1 MNRAGWT
8 PVQEDSNFIQVNIPA
23 FMLYVYEGSAKAFD
37 MPVVVGKEG
46 TNTTMFTGNLDQIVF
61 SPYWNVPESIVR
73 GEIMQSIKKDPNY
86 LKKKNMEIVSQKDSI
101 PKIRQLPGG
110 DNSLGKAKFL
120 FPNSYDIYFHDTPDK
135 GAFKTQKRA
144 YSHGCIRLEDAAKM
158 AQYLL
163 RNNSEWNQ
171 EKIQQA
177 MNANKEQSVKLDKK
191 VPVVIT
197 YYTAWVDETGQLN
210 FREDI
215 YGHDKNAAPKMFT
228 GTKTI

>member
-1 MNRAGWT
+1 
-8 PVQEDSNFIQVNIPA
+8 
-23 FMLYVYEGSAKAFD
+23 
-37 MPVVVGKEG
+37 
-46 TNTTMFTGNLDQIVF
+46 
-61 SPYWNVPESIVR
+61 
-73 GEIMQSIKKDPNY
+73 MQSIKKDPNY

>member
-1 MNRAGWT
+1 
-8 PVQEDSNFIQVNIPA
+8 
-23 FMLYVYEGSAKAFD
+23 
-37 MPVVVGKEG
+37 
-46 TNTTMFTGNLDQIVF
+46 
-61 SPYWNVPESIVR
+61 
-73 GEIMQSIKKDPNY
+73 
-86 LKKKNMEIVSQKDSI
+86 MEIVSQKDSI
-101 PKIRQLPGG
+101 PRIRQLPGG

-135 GAFKTQKRA
+135 AAFKAQKRA
-144 YSHGCIRLEDAAKM
+144 YSHGCIRLADAGKM

-163 RNNSEWNQ
+163 RNNSEWNEQ
-171 EKIQQA
+171 KIQAA
-177 MNANKEQSVKLDKK
+177 MNASKEQSVKLDRP

-228 GTKTI
+228 GSKSI